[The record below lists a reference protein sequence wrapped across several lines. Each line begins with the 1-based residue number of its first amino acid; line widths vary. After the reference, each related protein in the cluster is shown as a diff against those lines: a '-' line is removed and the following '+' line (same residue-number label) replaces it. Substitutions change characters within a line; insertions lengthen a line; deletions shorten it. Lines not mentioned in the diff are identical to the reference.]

1 MRLTSV
7 GLFVQE
13 LWAGGGG
20 GVAVAS
26 EGGDAGKMEGGEVV
40 DEEELERRL
49 DNIC

>member
-1 MRLTSV
+1 M
-7 GLFVQE
+7 
-13 LWAGGGG
+13 GG
-20 GVAVAS
+20 